1 MTREDAASIP
11 ATLHYVRLE
20 PGDRR
25 YHFWRLAKRER
36 VPVDHNG
43 KPHTLLSWTELLDP
57 YQPGPSIVEVTLM
70 LAADYAAYRERRRD
84 VERKLAARPA
94 RPGSSE
100 GSLLVTRVRKWR
112 EDGGRTGSVD
122 QVSTEG
128 EVGDAP
134 GQADGSQYRSS
145 QHH

>member
-20 PGDRR
+20 PGDQR
-25 YHFWRLAKRER
+25 YHFWWLAKRER

-57 YQPGPSIVEVTLM
+57 YRPGPYSVEVTLM
-70 LAADYAAYRERRRD
+70 LAADYAAFREERRGL
-84 VERKLAARPA
+84 ERTVTTRPA
-94 RPGSSE
+94 RPGGSD

-112 EDGGRTGSVD
+112 GEGGRREPTGPVPEDG
-122 QVSTEG
+122 EF
-128 EVGDAP
+128 GDARP
-134 GQADGSQYRSS
+134 DRT
-145 QHH
+145 